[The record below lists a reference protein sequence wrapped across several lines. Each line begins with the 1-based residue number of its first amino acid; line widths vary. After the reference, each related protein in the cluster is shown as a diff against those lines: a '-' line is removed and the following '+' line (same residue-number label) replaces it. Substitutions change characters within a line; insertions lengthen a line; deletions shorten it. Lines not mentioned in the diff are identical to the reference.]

1 MSTSLAWSPARLHGK
16 ARPRVARGERSG
28 AGGVPPCS
36 RTFGEARDSTASTP
50 CASVR
55 RRGAQPRGSCALTAV
70 ASGCMTRS
78 RGVATAGRKGGGA
91 TRRSAAVEEARML
104 RCRPVPNPPF
114 PTPESRPSRGAARAH
129 SSSSRLTAGQNARP
143 GASGAVLWPAGPV
156 EPSHVARS
164 AQPDATAA
172 RPRAARCRAA
182 LLLARR
188 LSRPGPRQRCRP
200 GHARVRLRQ
209 RREAADARGGMRCER
224 PRARGGAE
232 INARGEVG
240 RTSAGSTQ
248 AASSMSN

>member
-1 MSTSLAWSPARLHGK
+1 MGTRKAAWQGSAAGRARRAERGGRR
-16 ARPRVARGERSG
+16 ASMFSNVRRGERLDG
-28 AGGVPPCS
+28 KHPLREREAAGRSAAGL
-36 RTFGEARDSTASTP
+36 
-50 CASVR
+50 VR
-55 RRGAQPRGSCALTAV
+55 ID
-70 ASGCMTRS
+70 GCRVGLHDKVS
-78 RGVATAGRKGGGA
+78 RGRDGRAQRGGA